1 MDSILNVTPNK
12 AEDIKDSVK
21 KDAEGIA
28 KDTEGA
34 AKVKGEGKP
43 SIPPR
48 SKPAPRQAPQKEEVD
63 NSKWIRL
70 ERGGTYGYKRVIYQQ
85 GKVYEVDLATAE
97 HLLAQ
102 HYILGNGNDT
112 IEVHY
117 FTEVAKRK

>member
-12 AEDIKDSVK
+12 ADDTVKQDAEDIVK
-21 KDAEGIA
+21 TAEGSA
-28 KDTEGA
+28 K
-34 AKVKGEGKP
+34 AKSEGKP

-48 SKPAPRQAPQKEEVD
+48 NKPAPRQAPQKEEAD
-63 NSKWIRL
+63 TSKWIRL